1 MHLKDLLSL
10 LKHTFIPIEKKF
22 ELLSEYSDIEE
33 KLLKTKK
40 KKKKNQDTKKWTRKL
55 EFLYHNK
62 EHIHHILFE
71 KEQYIFIP
79 SKAPETL
86 PILFYIIALINDQ
99 KSIINYIVD
108 YSYIEN
114 INNNRRKSSGIMVNF
129 LLSMI
134 ILQLIDNYNNDDN
147 FRQREN
153 DEKIKII
160 YDENIKIKSDKNS
173 ENIIKEYN
181 INNWDVELN
190 NIEEIYAQFIISL
203 IKEERLKEY
212 EKTSIL
218 LLELGLDSINIT
230 EKIFNEL
237 LILFNSNEKYIT
249 KYMIT
254 KYDDL
259 FNNDKINF
267 YYILLTFIFK
277 SYLYIYNVPFLL
289 KTKNVILNI
298 IKNNFGKLLEINNN
312 KENEKNEK
320 IEFIIKAFCGYSYQY
335 YYKKYLLVKKEEFQ
349 QILKYYKIFLFESK
363 QKDIVL
369 LENFL
374 NNSKIETNYEKYL
387 EDYKI
392 AKNVNERESIIMFIL
407 EETEKEKEK
416 NEENI
421 KKYIK
426 KWSEIEKAIN
436 DKRYKKMRC
445 DDKQILKKYFCNN
458 ENKELLLKIFK
469 EDIYNSF
476 MDEIKK
482 EELNIENTQNVINN
496 KENEVNPMNKDF
508 YNDDTI
514 IKKEEQ
520 EISTDAT
527 KDNKI
532 KKAVLDE
539 SINYG
544 IDNNN
549 NEQEN
554 EQNSHEYNSEKQKD
568 DKYKNYDNSELIEN
582 CEKIGRHVNM
592 AESIQEV
599 GPGYYLSKGPDNL
612 LLYNQ
617 EYEKV
622 LSLDNKNII
631 SGITESKTVE
641 KNNIKLIASNNKELL
656 LLNINLERNE
666 YRISKPSDISIPSS
680 FCLECNK
687 KGHYIC
693 GSNGAYYVS
702 DLFNKIITPSCNKIS
717 DELYVNGIFIDKNI
731 VALTSNEV
739 IRNGKDKIDFY
750 NISSK
755 KLFKEYNGCSFI
767 KSKTG
772 LTLIPS
778 NKETSNDKVL
788 LCACKKYKRN
798 QKNGI
803 LLFNI
808 KMNQNNIVTNISDT
822 FYNTKNFEVFCFCQ
836 LGFKS
841 KQCMERILDIEYEDN
856 LVYTDYIL
864 VGGYDKNKGK
874 GVIKLYKLVRRKKKT
889 TLNYIKDIN
898 IKKNQNFNGF
908 KGPITC
914 IIQSKQKG
922 NILVTGWDGNVYLFT
937 PPKGDFISQEEEIK
951 RKCNMLYQEEEN
963 IIIIGAE

>member
-1 MHLKDLLSL
+1 MYLKDLLSL

-22 ELLSEYSDIEE
+22 ELLSDYSDIEE

-40 KKKKNQDTKKWTRKL
+40 KKKKKQDPKKWTRKL
-55 EFLYHNK
+55 EFLCHNK
-62 EHIHHILFE
+62 KHIHSILFE
-71 KEQYIFIP
+71 NEQYIFIP

-86 PILFYIIALINDQ
+86 PVLFYIITLINDQ

-114 INNNRRKSSGIMVNF
+114 INNYRRHSGIIVNF

-134 ILQLIDNYNNDDN
+134 ILQLIDNYNNDED
-147 FRQREN
+147 FRQKEN
-153 DEKIKII
+153 DERIRIIHEENMEIKK
-160 YDENIKIKSDKNS
+160 NKNS
-173 ENIIKEYN
+173 MNIIKEYN
-181 INNWDVELN
+181 LKKCDVESN
-190 NIEEIYAQFIISL
+190 NVEEIYAQIIISL

-212 EKTSIL
+212 EKISIL

-237 LILFNSNEKYIT
+237 LILFNSNEEYIR

-254 KYDDL
+254 KFDDL

-289 KTKNVILNI
+289 KTKNVISNI
-298 IKNNFGKLLEINNN
+298 IKNNFGKFLEMKNN
-312 KENEKNEK
+312 KKNEK

-335 YYKKYLLVKKEEFQ
+335 YYKKYLILKKEEFQ

-369 LENFL
+369 LEHFL

-387 EDYKI
+387 EDYNI
-392 AKNVNERESIIMFIL
+392 AKNLNEREAIIMIFI
-407 EETEKEKEK
+407 EEREREKT
-416 NEENI
+416 EENI
-421 KKYIK
+421 QKYIK

-436 DKRYKKMRC
+436 NKKYKKMRC
-445 DDKQILKKYFCNN
+445 DDKQILKEYFCNN
-458 ENKELLLKIFK
+458 VNKEILLKIFK

-476 MDEIKK
+476 MDEIKN
-482 EELNIENTQNVINN
+482 EEQNIENMKKDNNN
-496 KENEVNPMNKDF
+496 KENEVNAMNKDF

-514 IKKEEQ
+514 IKKEVQ
-520 EISTDAT
+520 EISTVAT

-539 SINYG
+539 SIN
-544 IDNNN
+544 DCNNN

-554 EQNSHEYNSEKQKD
+554 EEKSQEYNTEKQKD
-568 DKYKNYDNSELIEN
+568 DEYKYYDNSELIEN
-582 CEKIGRHVNM
+582 CEKIGKHANM

-599 GPGYYLSKGPDNL
+599 GQGYFVSKGLDNL

-617 EYEKV
+617 DYEKI
-622 LSLDNKNII
+622 LSLDNKDII
-631 SGITESKTVE
+631 SGITESKTVK
-641 KNNIKLIASNNKELL
+641 KNNIKLLASNHKELL
-656 LLNINLERNE
+656 YIDIDLERNE
-666 YRISKPSDISIPSS
+666 YKRRSSGISIPSS
-680 FCLECNK
+680 FCLEINK
-687 KGHYIC
+687 KGHYVC
-693 GSNGAYYVS
+693 GPNGAYCVS
-702 DLFNKIITPSCNKIS
+702 DLFSKIITPYCNIIS
-717 DELYVNGIFIDKNI
+717 NGLYVNGICIDKNI
-731 VALTSNEV
+731 IAFTSNE
-739 IRNGKDKIDFY
+739 IIKNGKNKIDFY

-755 KLFKEYNGCSFI
+755 RLFKEFNGYSFI

-778 NKETSNDKVL
+778 NKESSNDKIL

-803 LLFNI
+803 LLLNI
-808 KMNQNNIVTNISDT
+808 KMNKDNMITDINDI
-822 FYNTKNFEVFCFCQ
+822 FYDTKNFEVFCFCQ

-841 KQCMERILDIEYEDN
+841 KQNIERILDIEYEDN
-856 LVYTDYIL
+856 LSYTDYVL
-864 VGGYDKNKGK
+864 VGGYDQNKGK
-874 GVIKLYKLVRRKKKT
+874 GIIKLYKLVRRRKKT

-898 IKKNQNFNGF
+898 IKKNKNFNGF
-908 KGPITC
+908 KEPISC

-922 NILVTGWDGNVYLFT
+922 NILITTWNGNVYLFT
-937 PPKGDFISQEEEIK
+937 PPKDDFILKEKERE
-951 RKCNMLYQEEEN
+951 RKCNLFYQEEEN
-963 IIIIGAE
+963 IIIVGAE